1 MNSQE
6 NQNLTMTIFTSPLKI
21 MPIIWEESVTKEE
34 TTKILTTTT
43 LSLPDSKTENLSWQ
57 LLTFTAATLKTIMLQ
72 LDLPNTSVL
81 L

>member
-6 NQNLTMTIFTSPLKI
+6 SQNLTMTIFTSLLKI

-34 TTKILTTTT
+34 TTKILTTTI

-72 LDLPNTSVL
+72 
-81 L
+81 

>member
-6 NQNLTMTIFTSPLKI
+6 SQNLTMTIFTSLLKI

-34 TTKILTTTT
+34 TTKILITTI

-72 LDLPNTSVL
+72 
-81 L
+81 